1 MIVRPVCLEDSP
13 ELLGQTNG
21 KGVSSVKKA
30 AYIYIYVIIYIQ
42 IYIDLEDSRG
52 SCRDVFLS

>member
-30 AYIYIYVIIYIQ
+30 IHMYIYIQ

-52 SCRDVFLS
+52 SYRDVFLS